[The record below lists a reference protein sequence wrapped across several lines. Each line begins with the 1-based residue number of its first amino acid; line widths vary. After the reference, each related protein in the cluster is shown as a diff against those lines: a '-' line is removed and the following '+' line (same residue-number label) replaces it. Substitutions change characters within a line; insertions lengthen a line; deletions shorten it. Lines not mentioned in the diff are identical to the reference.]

1 MKPAKVAIIDD
12 HPVLSSVLAE
22 LLSREPDFLVVGTA
36 ASGTEGLELCART
49 QPSLVLLD
57 MVMPGTSGLEVIARL
72 RQQNPDATVLAFS
85 GMDSKELANMAF
97 LAGAH
102 NYVSKSSSIEDLLRS
117 LRATRDG
124 RVDTTPEMATALRW
138 AVLERRTHQTLS
150 TGDMEILRLYVENK
164 SVKEVADQVGHTSSA
179 VYKVLKKIR
188 DRLDVKTFW
197 ELRLSAER
205 LGLLGS
211 YFERAERPRP

>member
-22 LLSREPDFLVVGTA
+22 ILSREPDFRVVGTA

-57 MVMPGTSGLEVIARL
+57 MVMPGTSGLEVITRL
-72 RQQNPDATVLAFS
+72 RQQNPDAAVLAFS
-85 GMDSKELANMAF
+85 GMYSKELANMAF

-117 LRATRDG
+117 LRAVRDG
-124 RVDTTPEMATALRW
+124 RVDTTPEMAAALRW
-138 AVLERRTHQTLS
+138 SVLERRIHKTLS
-150 TGDMEILRLYVENK
+150 TGDMEILQLYVQNK
-164 SVKEVADQVGHTSSA
+164 SVKEVACQVGHTSSA
-179 VYKVLKKIR
+179 VYKVLKKLR
-188 DRLDVKTFW
+188 NRLAVKTFW
-197 ELRLSAER
+197 ELRLSAEPF
-205 LGLLGS
+205 GLLGS
-211 YFERAERPRP
+211 YFERAERSRP